1 MEGFR
6 MTNITLNVQGM
17 SCGHCV
23 NSVEG
28 VVKNLGATAKVDL
41 ASDSVTVDFDET
53 KVSVAAIKEAIE
65 DQGYDVV

>member
-1 MEGFR
+1 MK
-6 MTNITLNVQGM
+6 TITLKVQGM

-28 VVKNLGATAKVDL
+28 AVKNIGAAAQVDL
-41 ASDSVTVDFDET
+41 AGKSVTVNYDES
-53 KVSVAAIKEAIE
+53 KVSLESIKEAIE